1 MKSTNQLIK
10 NTATALLVMV
20 ATLAQAQQ
28 SEPLSLPKAI
38 DMALENNRSLHI
50 KKLQVEEKRAK
61 VREDETRKY
70 PSVTV
75 NSTYQYNAN
84 LGRLVIPEGSFG
96 ALPVNQTTIVP
107 LPNETKTFNLGEH
120 HTFNAGATAYQPIT
134 QLGKI
139 KTGIAID
146 QTDVQISEQEQA
158 KVALQIRQ
166 GVERLY
172 YGMLITQKHQE
183 EATAKLELAKL
194 KLYDVES
201 ALQSGKTIDASKAGL
216 QASIADEE
224 QNLLKLTIQMDD
236 YLADLK
242 YLTGLTADQ
251 VTLEGV
257 DLSALPTANLEETK
271 AIASKNN
278 VDLKLATLS
287 RDKSELA
294 IKAAQQSYRPDVGL
308 VAGYSYQ
315 VGNLLYP
322 THNPFAGVNLKWN
335 IQDLFANKQVLNQ
348 RLFLRQQAQE
358 NIANTQEQV
367 NNSIEKA
374 YRKINQATALI
385 NVAQRAVQY
394 RTEELKVQN
403 DRKAAGLNLP
413 SDILATQSQLAKAQA
428 DLLSAQLNY
437 RLAQSE
443 LKILTG
449 EIK

>member
-1 MKSTNQLIK
+1 MKSNSLK
-10 NTATALLVMV
+10 NNIAILLLVM
-20 ATLAQAQQ
+20 ATTLAHAQQ
-28 SEPLSLPKAI
+28 SEPLSLQKAV
-38 DMALENNRSLHI
+38 DLALQNNRSLTI
-50 KKLQVEEKRAK
+50 KKLQVAEKRAK

-75 NSTYQYNAN
+75 NSTYQYNVN
-84 LGRLVIPEGSFG
+84 LGQLVIPQGSFG
-96 ALPVNQTTIVP
+96 ALPVNQTTVVP
-107 LPNETKTFNLGEH
+107 LPNEAKTFNLGQH
-120 HTFNAGATAYQPIT
+120 NTFNAGATAYQPLT

-139 KTGIAID
+139 KTGLAID
-146 QTDVQISEQEQA
+146 QTDVQISEQEQV

-172 YGMLITQKHQE
+172 YGMLITQKQKE

-201 ALQSGKTIDASKAGL
+201 ALLSGKTIDASKAGL

-224 QNLLKLTIQMDD
+224 QNLLKLNIQIED
-236 YLADLK
+236 YTADLK
-242 YLTGLTADQ
+242 HLTGLTADQ

-257 DLSALPTANLEETK
+257 DLTTLPTANPEEAK
-271 AIASKNN
+271 ATASKNN
-278 VDLKLATLS
+278 VDLKLATLG
-287 RDKSELA
+287 RDKAELA

-308 VAGYSYQ
+308 VAGYTYQ
-315 VGNLLYP
+315 VGNLLFP
-322 THNPFAGVNLKWN
+322 THNPFAGVNFKWN

-348 RLFLRQQAQE
+348 RNFLRQQAQE

-367 NNSIEKA
+367 NNDIEKA

-403 DRKAAGLNLP
+403 DRKAAGLNLQA
-413 SDILATQSQLAKAQA
+413 DILTTQSQLAKAQA
-428 DLLSAQLNY
+428 DLLAAQLNY

-449 EIK
+449 ER

>member
-1 MKSTNQLIK
+1 MKSNSLK
-10 NTATALLVMV
+10 NNIAILLLVM
-20 ATLAQAQQ
+20 AKTLAHAQQ
-28 SEPLSLPKAI
+28 SEPLSLQKAV
-38 DMALENNRSLHI
+38 DLALQNNRSLTI
-50 KKLQVEEKRAK
+50 KKLQVAEKRAK

-75 NSTYQYNAN
+75 NSTYQYNVN
-84 LGRLVIPEGSFG
+84 LGQLVIPQGSFG
-96 ALPVNQTTIVP
+96 ALPVNQTTVIP
-107 LPNETKTFNLGEH
+107 LPNEAKTFNLGEH
-120 HTFNAGATAYQPIT
+120 HTFNAGATAYQPLT

-139 KTGIAID
+139 KTGLAID
-146 QTDVQISEQEQA
+146 QTDVQISEQEQV

-172 YGMLITQKHQE
+172 YGMLITQKQKE

-201 ALQSGKTIDASKAGL
+201 ALLSGKTIDASKAGL

-224 QNLLKLTIQMDD
+224 QNLLKLNIQIED
-236 YLADLK
+236 YTADLK
-242 YLTGLTADQ
+242 HLTGLTADQ
-251 VTLEGV
+251 VTLEDV
-257 DLSALPTANLEETK
+257 DLTAFPTANPEEAK
-271 AIASKNN
+271 ATASKNN
-278 VDLKLATLS
+278 VDLKLATLG
-287 RDKSELA
+287 RDKAELA

-308 VAGYSYQ
+308 VAGYTYQ
-315 VGNLLYP
+315 VGNLLFP
-322 THNPFAGVNLKWN
+322 THNPFAGVNFKWN

-348 RLFLRQQAQE
+348 RNFLRQQAQE

-367 NNSIEKA
+367 NNDIEKA

-403 DRKAAGLNLP
+403 DRKAAGLNLQA
-413 SDILATQSQLAKAQA
+413 DILTTQSQLAKAQA
-428 DLLSAQLNY
+428 DLLAAQLNY

-449 EIK
+449 EL